1 MSERKI
7 AWEKWDV
14 DLIEEDAIEELMEEN
29 TQEPEL
35 VEEALEF
42 MNRIPKLVTTPM
54 GMFQMHDKMNILN
67 QFDCWMGYT
76 NFDIT
81 HDVQNV
87 IETIKGVEL
96 LSILTRYRF
105 FVGTGKLFEFP
116 DVRKEIENRLC
127 KHEVVLNEETQ
138 AAVDAIKSVVSKDKY
153 WTIFVSPTGQIE
165 YVSTNN
171 DEDEH
176 YINSLVGLEELKKT
190 DGGLIFQ
197 DNSENI

>member
-1 MSERKI
+1 MSKRKI

-29 TQEPEL
+29 THEPEL

-67 QFDCWMGYT
+67 QFECWMGYT

-81 HDVQNV
+81 HDVQNA
-87 IETIKGVEL
+87 IETTEGVEL

-105 FVGTGKLFEFP
+105 FIGTGKLFEFS
-116 DVRKEIENRLC
+116 DIRKEIENRLC
-127 KHEVVLNEETQ
+127 KHELVLNEETQ
-138 AAVDAIKSVVSKDKY
+138 AAVDAIKTVVSKDKY

-197 DNSENI
+197 DNNENI

>member
-1 MSERKI
+1 MSKRKI
-7 AWEKWDV
+7 AWEKWDG

-29 TQEPEL
+29 THEPEL

-67 QFDCWMGYT
+67 QFECWMGYT

-81 HDVQNV
+81 HDVQNA
-87 IETIKGVEL
+87 IETTEGVEL

-105 FVGTGKLFEFP
+105 FIGTGKLFEFS
-116 DVRKEIENRLC
+116 DIRKEIENRLC
-127 KHEVVLNEETQ
+127 KHELVLNEETQ
-138 AAVDAIKSVVSKDKY
+138 AAVDAIKTVVSKDKY

-197 DNSENI
+197 DNNENI